1 MAGAGFILAFI
12 PIFFAGSFLG
22 VLVIAG
28 QASKPGLEEKMTAF
42 VLFADVAF
50 KVGATIVA
58 EIGDHLLHLRVRRA
72 VELRN
77 LQNVVAAQ
85 RIGAD
90 LQI

>member
-1 MAGAGFILAFI
+1 MHI
-12 PIFFAGSFLG
+12 
-22 VLVIAG
+22 
-28 QASKPGLEEKMTAF
+28 AF

-50 KVGATIVA
+50 KVGATLVA